1 MPNGQKIFKSPSPP
15 KMSNMGGLVPSFHG
29 HLLGQLS
36 SHGNHILFEM
46 PEMDAFEEVGKDQLP
61 I

>member
-1 MPNGQKIFKSPSPP
+1 
-15 KMSNMGGLVPSFHG
+15 MSNMGRLVPSFHG

-36 SHGNHILFEM
+36 SHGNHILFKM
-46 PEMDAFEEVGKDQLP
+46 PEMDAFEEVGKDQLA